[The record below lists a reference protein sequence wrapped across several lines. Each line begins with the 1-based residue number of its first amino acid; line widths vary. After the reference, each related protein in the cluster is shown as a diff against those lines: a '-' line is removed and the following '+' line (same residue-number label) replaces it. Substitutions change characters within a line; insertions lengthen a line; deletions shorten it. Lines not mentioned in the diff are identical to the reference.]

1 MKYTVLSNNELRKTI
16 GGSLVGRVL
25 GWCVGYAHDVN
36 EYTMHPV
43 GSNWSAKLAKKHH
56 K

>member
-1 MKYTVLSNNELRKTI
+1 MKYTVLTNNELKKTI
-16 GGSLVGRVL
+16 GGTMVGRIL
-25 GWCVGYAHDVN
+25 GFCIGYAHDVN

-43 GSNWSAKLAKKHH
+43 GSNWAAKKARKHR